1 MDDLHLWLNGRYR
14 DAEKLRPRFATA
26 RPFPH
31 IVLRGFFQEEKIS
44 PIERALRRQL
54 FTRTAADLYQ
64 FSRTPDFQRLSDRAL
79 RTFHSFFRSPAFI
92 NYIGTMTAASLS
104 GTIDM
109 AGFLYQDTDYLLPH
123 DDRLHGRAVAYILNL
138 SKGFAKKDGGQLQL
152 LAAKNNRPSRAVKT
166 IAPLRNTLTLFKVTP
181 RSFHQVAEVLSRKK
195 RFSIAGWFHG

>member
-1 MDDLHLWLNGRYR
+1 MDDLRVWLNGRYR
-14 DAEKLRPRFATA
+14 NAEKLRPRFATA
-26 RPFPH
+26 TPFPH
-31 IVLRGFFQEEKIS
+31 IVLRGFFREEKIA
-44 PIERALRRQL
+44 PVERALRLQP

-79 RTFHSFFRSPAFI
+79 RAFHSLFRSPAFI
-92 NYIGTMTAASLS
+92 NHIGTMTAVPLS

-123 DDRLHGRAVAYILNL
+123 DDRLHGRAIAYILNL
-138 SKGFAKKDGGQLQL
+138 SKGFTTKDGGQLQL
-152 LAAKNNRPSRAVKT
+152 FATKHDKPARVVKT
-166 IAPLRNTLTLFKVTP
+166 IPPTPNTLVLFKVTP